1 MNQIIFNYDYN
12 YNKVNKYIRN
22 KKNIYFIIFIITTIV
37 IVIIFFYIIYNKY
50 KLMQEARLSENFKN
64 AYIISTLYSNSQNS
78 TNYNAIQLSNSI
90 SIIGLIEIPQI
101 NISYPILSQSNDEL
115 LKISVCRFSRSIT
128 QSKGKFVYYWT

>member
-128 QSKGKFVYYWT
+128 